1 MQVQEGRGGGRRE
14 RERESEKERYF
25 RWPQYSRTSI
35 FGLKREWFTSQ
46 TFKPPLQHFFTTKDV
61 QDVLKK
67 SQRGQVQTDVRRK
80 QEVMN
85 KLIKGRH
92 KWKVFKVPDV
102 EDYDLIELDD
112 NTSIN
117 DVQGF
122 QRLGRHKG

>member
-1 MQVQEGRGGGRRE
+1 
-14 RERESEKERYF
+14 
-25 RWPQYSRTSI
+25 
-35 FGLKREWFTSQ
+35 
-46 TFKPPLQHFFTTKDV
+46 
-61 QDVLKK
+61 
-67 SQRGQVQTDVRRK
+67 
-80 QEVMN
+80 MN